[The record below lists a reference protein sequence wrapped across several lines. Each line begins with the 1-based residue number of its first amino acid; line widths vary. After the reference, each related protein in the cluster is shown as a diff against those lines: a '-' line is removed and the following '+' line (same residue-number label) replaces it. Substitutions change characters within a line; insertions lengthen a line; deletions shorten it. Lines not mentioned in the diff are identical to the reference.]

1 MITRTSRDVPSRP
14 AESGNQSRG
23 IRPRDRIAAGHYLR
37 GKNPNLVARMR
48 AAIEAGEL
56 KLSVMVLAE
65 LEFGA
70 RKAVRTLGTTHFV
83 ERVEQLK
90 VAFQVDPLGA
100 EFSSAYAQIRD
111 TLEAEGQKIGDR
123 DTIIAAHARS
133 LAAVLVSRN
142 IREFA
147 RVPGLKV
154 ENWET

>member
-1 MITRTSRDVPSRP
+1 MTTYLADSN
-14 AESGNQSRG
+14 AFSG
-23 IRPRDRIAAGHYLR
+23 YLR
-37 GKNPNLVARMR
+37 GKNANLVARMR

-56 KLSVMVLAE
+56 RLSVMVLAE
-65 LEFGA
+65 LESGA
-70 RKAVRTLGTTHFV
+70 RKVVRAMGTTHFV

-123 DTIIAAHARS
+123 DTIIAVHALS
-133 LAAVLVSRN
+133 LGAVLVSRN
-142 IREFA
+142 VREFA

>member
-1 MITRTSRDVPSRP
+1 MTTYLADSN
-14 AESGNQSRG
+14 AFSG
-23 IRPRDRIAAGHYLR
+23 YLR
-37 GKNPNLVARMR
+37 GKNPNLVARMK

-56 KLSVMVLAE
+56 RLSVMVLAE

-90 VAFQVDPLGA
+90 GAFQVDPLGT

-123 DTIIAAHARS
+123 DTIIAAHALS
-133 LAAVLVSRN
+133 LGAVLVSRN
-142 IREFA
+142 VREFE
-147 RVPGLKV
+147 RVPGVKV